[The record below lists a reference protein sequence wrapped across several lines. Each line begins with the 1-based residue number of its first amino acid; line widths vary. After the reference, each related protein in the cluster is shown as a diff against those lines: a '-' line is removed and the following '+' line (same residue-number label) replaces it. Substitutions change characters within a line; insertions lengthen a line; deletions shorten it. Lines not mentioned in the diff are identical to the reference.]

1 MSGGNT
7 AGAWH
12 WFGRPGPA
20 RGRRSLEVVRRPT
33 TVELMLLTTIV
44 LWALNLTA
52 SRYVLTHGF
61 QPLAYSTLRYATA
74 AAIFLVLTAALER
87 TVRVGRVDVRLV
99 LGAAALLFVNQ
110 IGFVYALDRTT
121 ASTVGL
127 ILGATP
133 IFAALIAV
141 ALGLDRLSRRFWLAT
156 IVSFAGVG
164 LVAAG
169 AGGELSGDFLGIV
182 MSILTAATWAGY
194 SIAVTPL
201 QERYSPY
208 RVSALVLGLTTLA
221 LAVAGSSQTATQ
233 ELSLGW
239 DVWSLFAFAVL
250 GPLVI
255 TTVLWFRTLD
265 RIGAARATLAANLHP
280 FVAALFAVIL
290 LSESMTLVQVAG
302 GVLIA
307 VGIALARVR
316 RRPVAPGAE

>member
-1 MSGGNT
+1 MSAIVGSGT
-7 AGAWH
+7 G
-12 WFGRPGPA
+12 
-20 RGRRSLEVVRRPT
+20 RSLTRVRRVRRPT
-33 TVELMLLTTIV
+33 TVELMLITTVV

-61 QPLAYSTLRYATA
+61 RPLAYSTLRYATA
-74 AAIFLVLTAALER
+74 AAIFVALTLALER
-87 TVRVGRVDVRLV
+87 SLRARKADLQLL

-141 ALGLDRLSRRFWLAT
+141 ALGLERLSRRFWAAT
-156 IVSFAGVG
+156 VVSFSGVA
-164 LVAAG
+164 LVAIG
-169 AGGELSGDFLGIV
+169 AGGELSGDWIGIV
-182 MSILTAATWAGY
+182 MSIVTAATWAGY
-194 SIAVTPL
+194 SVVVIPL

-208 RVSALVLGLTTLA
+208 RVSALVLAATTIGLV
-221 LAVAGSSQTATQ
+221 VAGSAQTAEQ
-233 ELSLGW
+233 DLALGW
-239 DVWSLFAFAVL
+239 EVWSLFSFAVL
-250 GPLVI
+250 GPLVL
-255 TTVLWFRTLD
+255 TTVLWYRTLG

-280 FVAALFAVIL
+280 FVAVVFAVIL
-290 LSESMTLVQVAG
+290 LSETLTLVQVAG

-307 VGIALARVR
+307 LGILLARGR